1 MVFELKK
8 SISATSGTEYPLQ
21 RRLKT
26 SISRM
31 GFGVQPIS
39 DKVAQEQQYVAD
51 AFYAQ
56 KLIPNKL
63 TIQEAILKLK

>member
-1 MVFELKK
+1 
-8 SISATSGTEYPLQ
+8 
-21 RRLKT
+21 T